1 MEMVE
6 ETLTKKQ
13 KQMLAMEDYLD
24 LVDGHKN
31 FEDLTVRQLN
41 QKNLI
46 EVVSR
51 IQLMNLGRSTLQD
64 DGVSPCGCPNLK
76 EVIKD
81 LKGIDWTEC
90 HITSLHTQNAATSA
104 SSSTVSVKRPK
115 KVGAATALTNARAT
129 SSTGTKGTVSVKK
142 PKKARVAASVTTT
155 GNASSAGAKSAVP
168 LKKPSGTAVAAGST
182 TVGA

>member
-1 MEMVE
+1 
-6 ETLTKKQ
+6 
-13 KQMLAMEDYLD
+13 
-24 LVDGHKN
+24 
-31 FEDLTVRQLN
+31 
-41 QKNLI
+41 
-46 EVVSR
+46 
-51 IQLMNLGRSTLQD
+51 MNLGRSTLQD